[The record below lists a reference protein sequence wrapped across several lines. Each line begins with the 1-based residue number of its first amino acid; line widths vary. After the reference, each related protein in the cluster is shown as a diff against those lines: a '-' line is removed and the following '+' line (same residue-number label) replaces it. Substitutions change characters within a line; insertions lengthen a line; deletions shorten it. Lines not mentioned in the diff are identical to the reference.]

1 MRSSILIA
9 LVALC
14 VRSATVDATSLE
26 TSKNGVDGTHSQHTS
41 ERTSS
46 DIMTADE
53 ARKSWPELVGMNG
66 EEAKAQLQAA
76 LPGKKIMLVPKDSM
90 VTMDY
95 RTDRVR
101 IFVDS
106 EGNVART
113 PTLG

>member
-26 TSKNGVDGTHSQHTS
+26 TSKNGVDSTHSQHTS
-41 ERTSS
+41 ERTS

-53 ARKSWPELVGMNG
+53 SRKSWPELVGMNG

-76 LPGKKIMLVPKDSM
+76 LPGKKIMLVPQDSM